1 MTAASSKSY
10 KIDSAWDENER
21 TREARNGRIYVST
34 APRKVWVC
42 TLFMDL
48 TDCGGELFDRKKD
61 AVAYG
66 EKWLAKASK

>member
-1 MTAASSKSY
+1 MEKTY

-21 TREARNGRIYVST
+21 SREARNGRIYVST
-34 APRKVWVC
+34 APRRVWLC
-42 TLFMDL
+42 TLFMGL

-66 EKWLAKASK
+66 EKWLAKDGK